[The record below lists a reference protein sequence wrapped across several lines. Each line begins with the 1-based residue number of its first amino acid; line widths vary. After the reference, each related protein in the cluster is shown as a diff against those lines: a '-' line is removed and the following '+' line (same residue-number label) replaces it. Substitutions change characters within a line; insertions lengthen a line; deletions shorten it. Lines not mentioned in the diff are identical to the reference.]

1 MLKYLTLY
9 ILFFELKIL
18 EVFLLNTTYFL
29 ESSKIGPCFNHFS
42 TIFYVFHK
50 LPGKGKEK
58 IMNRIGLNLA
68 QTGPRTG
75 KHACACASADD
86 FAQRS

>member
-42 TIFYVFHK
+42 TIFLCISQVTRK
-50 LPGKGKEK
+50 RKRENNEQDWAESSP
-58 IMNRIGLNLA
+58 NRSTNRETRLCL
-68 QTGPRTG
+68 R
-75 KHACACASADD
+75 
-86 FAQRS
+86 QR